1 MFHHAHG
8 LTPCVIALADQPRAV
23 GHTVHT
29 PALFDGHTFDTLEEG
44 LGYAGRV
51 GFGAVIDRG
60 VRAAEARDGR
70 RSFFIDDGDRAAA
83 RTLVDEAADAEG
95 HRAPHRTGAR
105 LPPGTVG
112 AEALGRPVPGR
123 RFGQVSQ
130 QPRAHA
136 G

>member
-1 MFHHAHG
+1 MD
-8 LTPCVIALADQPRAV
+8 AD
-23 GHTVHT
+23 
-29 PALFDGHTFDTLEEG
+29 
-44 LGYAGRV
+44 
-51 GFGAVIDRG
+51 
-60 VRAAEARDGR
+60 
-70 RSFFIDDGDRAAA
+70 SFFIDDGDRAAA